1 MTLTM
6 ALLLT
11 PLVVAAA
18 VTATRAPARR
28 GRHRATAAPERP
40 AVGTRAGR

>member
-11 PLVVAAA
+11 PLIVAAA

-28 GRHRATAAPERP
+28 GRHRATPTPDRP
-40 AVGTRAGR
+40 ATAPRPGR

>member
-11 PLVVAAA
+11 PLIVAAA
-18 VTATRAPARR
+18 VTATRTPARR
-28 GRHRATAAPERP
+28 GRHRAAPR
-40 AVGTRAGR
+40 GRQS

>member
-1 MTLTM
+1 MHLTM
-6 ALLLT
+6 VLLLS

-28 GRHRATAAPERP
+28 GRHRAVPR
-40 AVGTRAGR
+40 GRES